1 MPEIADIAGELLRR
15 RKALD
20 GMREFREYMKATGEL
35 DYKFVPAAHHLLL
48 LDALEGLVNGGAM
61 VDGEWMDYKRLLIM
75 MPPGGAKSTY
85 CSIQFT
91 NWYFAKFPDHNM
103 LCASNTETLAEN
115 FNRRRR
121 NVCLTEEWKQLS
133 NTKLSADQ
141 QGVGKFSS
149 EAGGS
154 ITAAGVGTGILGV
167 RSNLNLLDD
176 PILNFEQSNSTT
188 IMDKQWE
195 WYQADFR
202 SRLIPS
208 GKELIVTTR
217 FGKRDIP
224 GRILDLIKS
233 GDEKDWRV
241 IRIPMECDTHD
252 DPMGRKLGDRLWPE
266 WFTQDQVDVNKRDT
280 QRWMGMYQQIPMDE
294 SGVWVG
300 PENIQIADVVP
311 DKLTLV
317 CGVDIALTVGGGDYT
332 VFVVAGMSDKGD
344 LYIVHVSREQVDVD
358 QTCDK
363 FFTLMAEYDITYF
376 YIDDD
381 NSSKMLQRLLIEK
394 CKNRNKTVPLHV
406 MPMRGQD
413 KEIRAAPLR
422 GWFMQK
428 RIFICKNSIW
438 NNAFIAEAMD
448 FPAVDHDD
456 QIDALSLI
464 GRQFTSIPKPTIK
477 NESVDAINFFLQEKD
492 GQLMTTASLDDLF
505 EDNKRGGILQISRR
519 RL

>member
-1 MPEIADIAGELLRR
+1 MPEVADIAKELLRR
-15 RKALD
+15 QRALESMGD
-20 GMREFREYMKATGEL
+20 FREYMKVTGEL
-35 DYKFVPAAHHLLL
+35 DFKFEPAAHHWLLIE
-48 LDALEGLVNGGAM
+48 ALEKLVAG
-61 VDGEWMDYKRLLIM
+61 DYTKLLIM

-91 NWYFAKFPDHNM
+91 LWYLAKFPDHHM

-121 NVCLTEEWKQLS
+121 NTCLSDEWQQLS
-133 NTKLSADQ
+133 NTRLSADQ
-141 QGVGKFSS
+141 QGVGKFSTD
-149 EAGGS
+149 EGGS
-154 ITAAGVGTGILGV
+154 ITAAGVGTGILGT

-176 PILNFEQSNSTT
+176 PILNFEQSNSQN

-233 GDEKDWRV
+233 GDETGWRV
-241 IRIPMECDTHD
+241 IRIPMECDTND
-252 DPMGRKLGDRLWPE
+252 DPLGRKLGDRLWPE
-266 WFTQDQVDVNKRDT
+266 WFTQEQVNVNKRDT
-280 QRWMGMYQQIPMDE
+280 QRWLGMYQQIPMDE

-300 PENIQIADVVP
+300 PENIQIAETVP
-311 DKLTLV
+311 AKLTIV

-332 VFVVAGMSDKGD
+332 VFVTAGICDKGNLFVID
-344 LYIVHVSREQVDVD
+344 VIREQVDVD
-358 QTCDK
+358 ATCDT
-363 FFTLMAEYDITYF
+363 FFRLMDTYDITYF

-394 CKNRNKTVPLHV
+394 CKSRNRIIPLHV
-406 MPMRGQD
+406 MPIRGQD

-428 RIFICKNSIW
+428 RIFILKNSTW
-438 NNAFIAEAMD
+438 NNTFIAEAMD

-456 QIDALSLI
+456 QIDAMSLI
-464 GRQFTSIPKPTIK
+464 GRQYTSIPRPVLK
-477 NESVDAINFFLQEKD
+477 NDVAEEINFFLKEKD
-492 GQLMTTASLDDLF
+492 GQLMTTVPLEKLYD
-505 EDNKRGGILQISRR
+505 ENQRGGVLSISRR
-519 RL
+519 RI